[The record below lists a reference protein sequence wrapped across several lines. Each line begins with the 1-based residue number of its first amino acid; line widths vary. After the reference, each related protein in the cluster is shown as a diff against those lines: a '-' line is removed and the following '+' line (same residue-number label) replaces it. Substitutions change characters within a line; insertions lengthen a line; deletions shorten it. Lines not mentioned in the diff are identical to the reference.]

1 MESSDGNVNLSL
13 DDLTNFAQPLGG
25 SGLPGSGHDQSFD
38 TSMDGSS
45 SFLSGA
51 DTFDLVGD
59 NTSDGCNRTPSIAGM
74 TCQLIR
80 PVK

>member
-13 DDLTNFAQPLGG
+13 DDLTNFAQPQGG

-74 TCQLIR
+74 IDQLIDC
-80 PVK
+80 